1 MKQLTKI
8 LLINWHMFTCTEIQV
23 KNNTIITGH
32 NGAGKSTLLDA
43 VQYVLSGGKTK
54 FNLAANEDGTRK
66 LEGYVRGR
74 LGTESQEYLRA
85 GDVTT
90 HIALQFHDD
99 KEDRYF
105 ILGAVI
111 DLPEGGKCRENFYI
125 AYRTEA
131 ERKLLIKES
140 GEIYTRSQFER
151 NLKKASIRYHFAA
164 TKEEARKL
172 VNTAFGVNRKYT
184 ELIRRALAFKPIGD
198 LNEFMYRFLLPEEK
212 INIESLRENV
222 QMYRKFEETLKEQQ
236 ERLAVLQMISTKLN
250 GIRDHEIQLKIFDYI
265 GGLIFISENMTRLQ
279 SLKDQMAEND
289 RKIRS
294 FRQTEKSLSSQ
305 LNDILESIADI
316 QTQISALDPDGRI
329 RLLQDRQKILES
341 RFKDCHDWLDDV
353 MSSMKKDRKIF
364 NDLSVSFPWKG
375 EKDEIT
381 EDPELPEQLGAAQR
395 SIRDMHDRNV
405 RRSVQIEDEKR
416 DVQKELEEA
425 AGLVKTLE
433 QKQYPYDKNVQSL
446 IDLLKTELSKT
457 VGREIR
463 VKPFCEYLEIND
475 EKWRNAI
482 EGYLN
487 TQRFDLFVEPQ
498 YFTRASR
505 IYEQFKNS
513 MGIYGVGIVD
523 TAKLARYTEIREGT
537 LAEKVETDNIY
548 ARQYANMLLGRVD
561 REEDVEQLNRHRQ
574 AITPTCMIY
583 NSFTVRAI
591 SPKIYNRPF
600 IGRKAIEMQLVNAR
614 EKLNDLR
621 AKLQNINRRQREAE
635 RVKELLA
642 SVNLSYVSSFAAN
655 QQNYITTRNDLTSV
669 KDQLKALKKDPSWA
683 TLSEQLEQ
691 MQKKQADCNEERQ
704 KAMMEI
710 ARLEADSEAKE
721 TLYSDTDNAV
731 KTARSAQ
738 DEQRN
743 ELLDQMERIEREY
756 ERLRR
761 NARNEYSR
769 MRYQNDENRKKAE
782 HEKRSAEYSIIDSMH
797 AYNLRTGFGFEESLQ
812 AADQYI
818 AQFDKLRTVDIE
830 NSINRTI
837 EARQKCEKSFQEDF
851 ISTLRAKIEHAKVNL
866 KQLNRALEDKN
877 FQGDRYSFVYEGSS
891 DPVFA
896 RYYKILCSN
905 QDYPSD
911 SIFMEEL
918 SEQNRNLM
926 DDLFSR
932 LVAADNSEKNEKLL
946 RDYTD
951 YRKYMKYDIQIS
963 HANGDVTMFS
973 KVNREKS
980 GGETQ
985 TPFYVIIA
993 ASFDQLAIQ
1002 KKNVSNGCLV
1012 LFDEAFNNMDENR
1025 IEALMRFYRSLN
1037 IQLMIA
1043 VPEGRVR
1050 NIMPYTE
1057 TRLLL
1062 VKQNNRILTK
1072 EIIDEKET
1080 GSQTADT
1087 KI

>member
-8 LLINWHMFTCTEIQV
+8 LLINWHMFSCTEIHV
-23 KNNTIITGH
+23 KNNMIVTGH

-43 VQYVLSGGKTK
+43 VQYVLTGGKTK
-54 FNLAANEDGTRK
+54 FNLAANEDGSRK

-74 LGTESQEYLRA
+74 LGTESQEYLRT
-85 GDVTT
+85 GDVTA
-90 HIALQFHDD
+90 HIALEFFDESE
-99 KEDRYF
+99 KRYF

-131 ERKLLIKES
+131 NKNLFIHGKQ
-140 GEIYTRSQFER
+140 EIFTRSQFER
-151 NLKKASIRYHFAA
+151 NLKRLSIRYTFAQ
-164 TKEEARKL
+164 TKNEARKI
-172 VNTAFGVNRKYT
+172 VNTAFGVNAKYT
-184 ELIRRALAFKPIGD
+184 ELITRALAFKPISD

-236 ERLAVLQMISTKLN
+236 ERLAILEEISKQLN
-250 GIRDHEIQLKIFDYI
+250 GIRDYEIQIKIFDYI
-265 GGLIFISENMTRLQ
+265 GGLIFVSENMAKMQ
-279 SLKDQMAEND
+279 SLKEEMSENE
-289 RKIRS
+289 RKIR
-294 FRQTEKSLSSQ
+294 FNTQTEKNLSSRIEDT
-305 LNDILESIADI
+305 LNSIADI
-316 QTQISALDPDGRI
+316 QSQISSLDPDGRV
-329 RLLQDRQKILES
+329 RMLQDRLKFLES
-341 RFKDCHDWLDDV
+341 RFKDSNEWLE
-353 MSSMKKDRKIF
+353 SIFNAMKKDQKVF
-364 NDLSVSFPWKG
+364 HELEVSYPWNGK
-375 EKDEIT
+375 KDEIAENT
-381 EDPELPEQLGAAQR
+381 ALSEQLTLADKN
-395 SIRDMHDRNV
+395 IRELNEKNV
-405 RRSVQIEDEKR
+405 RRSVQIEDEKK
-416 DVQKELEEA
+416 DVQKELNDVSS
-425 AGLVKTLE
+425 LVETLE
-433 QKQYPYDKNVQSL
+433 SKQYPYDRNVQAL
-446 IDLLKTELSKT
+446 IDLLREELSKSA
-457 VGREIR
+457 GREIR

-498 YFTRASR
+498 YFTRACR
-505 IYEQFKNS
+505 IYERFKNS
-513 MGIYGVGIVD
+513 RGIYGIGIVD
-523 TAKLARYTEIREGT
+523 TAKLERYKEIRPGT
-537 LAEKVETDNIY
+537 LAEKVTADNIY
-548 ARQYANMLLGRVD
+548 ARQYANMLLGRVEC
-561 REEDVEQLNRHRQ
+561 EEDIELLNRHKQ
-574 AITPTCMIY
+574 AMTPTCMIY

-591 SPKIYNRPF
+591 NPKIYNRPF
-600 IGRKAIEMQLVNAR
+600 IGRKAIEMQLLQAK
-614 EKLNDLR
+614 EKQNDLR
-621 AKLQNINRRQREAE
+621 TKLQNINRRSRETE
-635 RVKELLA
+635 KQKELL
-642 SVNLSYVSSFAAN
+642 SSLDLSYIASFAAN
-655 QQNYITTRNDLTSV
+655 QQNYVTLKGDINSV
-669 KDQLKALKKDPSWA
+669 RDQLKVLKNDPSWA
-683 TLSEQLEQ
+683 TLSEQLET
-691 MQKKQADCNEERQ
+691 MQKKQAELNGEKQ
-704 KAMMEI
+704 KIMMEI
-710 ARLEADSEAKE
+710 ARLNADSEAKE
-721 TLYSDTDNAV
+721 ILYHDTDNAL
-731 KTARSAQ
+731 KTARIAQ
-738 DEQRN
+738 DEMRDQ
-743 ELLDQMERIEREY
+743 LLDQMERIDSEY
-756 ERLRR
+756 EKLRR
-761 NARNEYSR
+761 NARGEYRR
-769 MRYQNDENRKKAE
+769 MRYQNGEHRTRAEN
-782 HEKRSAEYSIIDSMH
+782 EKRAAEYGIIDSMH
-797 AYNLRTGFGFEESLQ
+797 IYNQRTGFGFEESLN
-812 AADQYI
+812 AADQYM
-818 AQFDKLRTVDIE
+818 AQYDKLKTVDIE

-851 ISTLRAKIEHAKVNL
+851 ISTLRARIEHAKTNL
-866 KQLNRALEDKN
+866 KQLNKALEDKS

-891 DPVFA
+891 DPLFA
-896 RYYKILCSN
+896 SYYRILCTN

-932 LVAADNSEKNEKLL
+932 LIAAQSSEKNERLL

-951 YRKYMKYDIQIS
+951 YRKYMKYDIRIS
-963 HANGDVTMFS
+963 HENGDTTLFS

-1057 TRLLL
+1057 TKLLL

-1072 EIIDEKET
+1072 EIIDEKGALNT
-1080 GSQTADT
+1080 QAAD
-1087 KI
+1087 